1 MPPQA
6 RYPLQAGAIAFCR
19 TVTEASRFPPGLRPA
34 QDSAQETS
42 ATRNQLTLGDEFTG
56 VTLLYLEVILRG
68 CTSRIQR
75 NHAAIDGKRQ
85 FMAEMSYL
93 VTGGSGFIGSHLT
106 DALLARGNSVT
117 ILDNLSTGRESN
129 LASSC
134 LHPRLRFLHGSVLD
148 PVLVDELVSQCE
160 IVIHL
165 AAAVGVR
172 LIVEQ
177 PLRSFT
183 TNIRGTEM
191 IFDAAHRYRRKLML
205 ASTSEI
211 YGKNSSGPLREE
223 SDRILGSPAV
233 ARWAYSAAKGV
244 DEVLANAYY
253 RERGLP
259 TIVVRLFNT
268 VGPRQTGAYGMVIP
282 RLVRQALRGEPL
294 TVFGDGGQTRC
305 FIHVADVVAAMTLL
319 LDAEAAVGQTFN
331 IGSPHE
337 ISIADLARLIIAE
350 CDSRSS
356 LAFVPY
362 DRAYASGFED
372 MERRVPDCTKLQSL
386 TGWSPHRSLI
396 DILREMI
403 AEARAEIAGE
413 IPVVA
418 LS

>member
-1 MPPQA
+1 
-6 RYPLQAGAIAFCR
+6 
-19 TVTEASRFPPGLRPA
+19 
-34 QDSAQETS
+34 
-42 ATRNQLTLGDEFTG
+42 
-56 VTLLYLEVILRG
+56 
-68 CTSRIQR
+68 
-75 NHAAIDGKRQ
+75 
-85 FMAEMSYL
+85 MAEMSYL
-93 VTGGSGFIGSHLT
+93 ITGGSGFIGSHLT
-106 DALLARGNSVT
+106 DALLARGDSVT

-134 LHPRLRFLHGSVLD
+134 QHPRLRFLHGSVLD
-148 PVLVDELVSQCE
+148 PVLVDELVSQCD

-165 AAAVGVR
+165 AAAVGVK

-211 YGKNSSGPLREE
+211 YGKNSSGPLHEE
-223 SDRILGSPAV
+223 SDRILGSSAV
-233 ARWAYSAAKGV
+233 ARWAYSTAKGV

-294 TVFGDGGQTRC
+294 TVFGDGRQTRC
-305 FIHVADVVAAMTLL
+305 FTHVADVVAAMLL
-319 LDAEAAVGQTFN
+319 LDTEAAVGQTFN
-331 IGSPHE
+331 IGSPDE

-350 CDSRSS
+350 CDSSSS
-356 LAFVPY
+356 LTFVPY

-372 MERRVPDCTKLQSL
+372 MERRVPDCAKLRTL
-386 TGWSPHRSLI
+386 TGWSPRRSLM

-403 AEARAEIAGE
+403 TEARVEIADE
-413 IPVVA
+413 IPVVTF
-418 LS
+418 S

>member
-1 MPPQA
+1 MGKIA
-6 RYPLQAGAIAFCR
+6 RDLFSDSGGSNNLMAG
-19 TVTEASRFPPGLRPA
+19 
-34 QDSAQETS
+34 
-42 ATRNQLTLGDEFTG
+42 
-56 VTLLYLEVILRG
+56 
-68 CTSRIQR
+68 
-75 NHAAIDGKRQ
+75 
-85 FMAEMSYL
+85 MSYL
-93 VTGGSGFIGSHLT
+93 VTGGSGFIGSHLA
-106 DALLARGNSVT
+106 DAFLARGNSVT

-134 LHPRLRFLHGSVLD
+134 LHPGLRFLHGSVLD
-148 PVLVDELVSQCE
+148 AVLVDELVSQCD

-165 AAAVGVR
+165 AAAVGVK

-191 IFDAAHRYRRKLML
+191 IFEAAHRYRRKLML

-211 YGKNSSGPLREE
+211 YGKNSSGPLHEE

-244 DEVLANAYY
+244 DEILANAYY

-294 TVFGDGGQTRC
+294 TVFGDGRQTRC
-305 FIHVADVVAAMTLL
+305 FTHVADVVEAMLLL
-319 LDAEAAVGQTFN
+319 LDLKAAAGQTFN
-331 IGSPHE
+331 VGSSHE

-350 CDSRSS
+350 CGSS
-356 LAFVPY
+356 SPVTFVPY
-362 DRAYASGFED
+362 QRAYPSGFED
-372 MERRVPDCTKLQSL
+372 MERRVPDCTKLRSL
-386 TGWSPHRSLI
+386 VGWSPRHSLK
-396 DILREMI
+396 DILQGTI
-403 AEARAEIAGE
+403 AEARAEIAAE
-413 IPVVA
+413 NPLMA
-418 LS
+418 SP